1 MSTIEDRRHPTIR
14 DIAELSGYSIN
25 TVSRALRGRGY
36 VSPEAKRK
44 ILQVAESIG
53 YFKDRTA
60 LSLRNRQSKII
71 GVIIVDNSNPFY
83 ADVLKGIEEEAYKE
97 GYETI
102 LMNTYRDPEREK
114 IALIRMIERR
124 VDGIIITSTQQN
136 WDFLLRV
143 KRLGM
148 NVVLVGSHHPGLIS
162 VRPDDVKAGYI
173 ATKHLIDM
181 GHKNIIMLN
190 SLPNKFTA
198 QMRLKGYLQALNES
212 NLTARVLNS
221 SEGFDNAYRTMSEF
235 LSSCDRNFT
244 AVFCYNDIFAFATI
258 KALKDHGWR
267 VPEDVSVVGIDDL
280 VFCSLI
286 SPPLTTIRID
296 RFQLGSD
303 AFNMVI
309 NKIQVTEKVNSV
321 ELVRRESVKKLT

>member
-1 MSTIEDRRHPTIR
+1 MIERRKHPTIK

-36 VSPEAKRK
+36 VSPQAKKR
-44 ILQVAESIG
+44 ILEVAESIG

-83 ADVLKGIEEEAYKE
+83 ADVLRGIEEEAYKE

-124 VDGIIITSTQQN
+124 VDGIIITSTQQS
-136 WDFLLRV
+136 WDFLLKV
-143 KRLGM
+143 KELGM
-148 NVVLVGSHHPGLIS
+148 NVVLVGSHHPGLVS
-162 VRPDDVKAGYI
+162 VRPDDVRAGYI

-181 GHKNIIMLN
+181 GHEKIIMLN
-190 SLPNKFTA
+190 SLPNKFTS
-198 QMRLKGYLQALNES
+198 QMRLKGYLRALEENG
-212 NLTARVLNS
+212 LTARVLNS

-235 LSSCDRNFT
+235 LSSHGEDFT

-258 KALKDHGWR
+258 KALKDRGLR
-267 VPEDVSVVGIDDL
+267 VPDDVSVVGIDDL

-286 SPPLTTIRID
+286 SPPLTTVRID
-296 RFQLGSD
+296 RPQLGRD
-303 AFNMVI
+303 AFNLVI
-309 NKIQVTEKVNSV
+309 HKIQTSEKINDV
-321 ELVRRESVKKLT
+321 ELVCRESVKKLS